1 MSFSKQHGVVKNIK
15 NFLANL
21 FRSPKKT
28 VSPTDRDEQTA
39 ATGGN
44 RKKRSRQEGADGQT
58 ASEEK
63 SGSGAFSE
71 DMVQG
76 FLSSGFGSAD
86 SANSADSADAVDSS
100 DSSYGDNHDSRDNY
114 DTRSHQDDD
123 GDDTYDA
130 DDTDDAYAGTGK
142 EQETWGKKKP
152 QAASDSHS
160 SSHSDDLVA
169 GGLYAVQ
176 EQKDAPYWLAKV
188 IYSEE
193 HVVHVICY
201 AERPEELT
209 SKMTEQ
215 YLTVGLNR
223 EDGSFGIDHLPV
235 PKPAF
240 IANTVFLGQLPLA
253 ENDFS
258 GYRIYADSVFDCLD
272 EQAPDWLKKAGS
284 YAAWRYDHN
293 AMAALVDRY
302 LIGVDL
308 LRDSKKSL
316 YWLNRL
322 VHAEKEL
329 VQPGESI
336 TDEQQILTGGIY
348 ACPQEDERYRICKV
362 VLKDKHGV
370 QQLDFPSLLGQLP
383 EELDSIRIVEQAS
396 ARRTGKPP
404 SLSHNSLDASG
415 FLAQAP
421 LFLGLLPVTVDELH
435 CYRAHLRKMFEGAEF
450 RESAWESLRKRAK
463 NGEIQAQMDVAY
475 RYIDGDSL
483 WEIKRNIPEALRC
496 FTEAANQG
504 HGLAAYTLAL
514 LFQQGEEGVPP
525 DPQLG
530 LEWLVYSAQLNYGSA
545 QLHTAD
551 CYRQGK
557 GCTAN
562 SALAHAWYSQAVIA
576 DNDLPEDAKKRAEQH
591 KNELESICSAE
602 QLLEAKEYFQQLQE
616 SS

>member
-1 MSFSKQHGVVKNIK
+1 MKQGQRDQAPSVEENSKT
-15 NFLANL
+15 L
-21 FRSPKKT
+21 P
-28 VSPTDRDEQTA
+28 
-39 ATGGN
+39 
-44 RKKRSRQEGADGQT
+44 RQERSARQT
-58 ASEEK
+58 ASEERPY
-63 SGSGAFSE
+63 SRGESE

-86 SANSADSADAVDSS
+86 SANSADSVDA
-100 DSSYGDNHDSRDNY
+100 SSYGDSHDKR
-114 DTRSHQDDD
+114 DTRSLH
-123 GDDTYDA
+123 DA
-130 DDTDDAYAGTGK
+130 DTRN
-142 EQETWGKKKP
+142 EQEIWKKEEP
-152 QAASDSHS
+152 QTETAP
-160 SSHSDDLVA
+160 HSDDLVP

-176 EQKDAPYWLAKV
+176 EQEAGPYCLAKV
-188 IYSEE
+188 IYTEE

-201 AERPEELT
+201 AECPEQLSPEIT
-209 SKMTEQ
+209 GQEV
-215 YLTVGLNR
+215 TVGLNR
-223 EDGSFGIDHLPV
+223 EDGSFGIDHLPL
-235 PKPAF
+235 PKTDF
-240 IANTVFLGQLPLA
+240 IAKTVFLGQRPLT
-253 ENDFS
+253 ENDFA
-258 GYRIYADSVFDCLD
+258 GYRVFVDSVFDCLD

-322 VHAEKEL
+322 VHAEKGL

-336 TDEQQILTGGIY
+336 TEEQQILTGGIY
-348 ACPQEDERYRICKV
+348 ACPQEDQRYRICKV

-383 EELDSIRIVEQAS
+383 EELHPIRIVEQAS

-404 SLSHNSLDASG
+404 SLSHDSLDAPG
-415 FLAQAP
+415 FLAQSP

-435 CYRAHLRKMFEGAEF
+435 CYRAHLRKMFDGAEF
-450 RESAWESLRKRAK
+450 RESAWENLGKRAQH
-463 NGEIQAQMDVAY
+463 GEIQAQMDVAY

-483 WEIKRNIPEALRC
+483 WEVKRNISEALRW

-525 DPQLG
+525 DPKLG
-530 LEWLVYSAQLNYGSA
+530 LEWLVYSAQLNYGPA
-545 QLHTAD
+545 QLHAAD
-551 CYRQGK
+551 CYRQGR
-557 GCTAN
+557 GCAAN
-562 SALAHAWYSQAVIA
+562 PALAHAWYSLAIMA
-576 DNDLPEDAKKRAEQH
+576 DNDLSEEAKKRAKQRKYEI
-591 KNELESICSAE
+591 EGTCSDE
-602 QLLEAKEYFQQLQE
+602 QLAEAKEYFQQLFQQLQE

>member
-1 MSFSKQHGVVKNIK
+1 MSFSKQHGAVKNIK

-39 ATGGN
+39 TTGGN
-44 RKKRSRQEGADGQT
+44 RKKRSQQERAVGQT

-63 SGSGAFSE
+63 LGSGGFPE
-71 DMVQG
+71 DMIQG
-76 FLSSGFGSAD
+76 FLSSGFD
-86 SANSADSADAVDSS
+86 SASSVDSS
-100 DSSYGDNHDSRDNY
+100 DSSDSSSSYGDI
-114 DTRSHQDDD
+114 
-123 GDDTYDA
+123 
-130 DDTDDAYAGTGK
+130 DDTDDNDTYHAGAGNKQETRGK
-142 EQETWGKKKP
+142 EET
-152 QAASDSHS
+152 QAGPDSD
-160 SSHSDDLVA
+160 SDDLIA

-193 HVVHVICY
+193 HVVHVVCY
-201 AERPEELT
+201 AERPEQLT
-209 SKMTEQ
+209 SEITEQ

-258 GYRIYADSVFDCLD
+258 GYRMYADSVFDCLD

-322 VHAEKEL
+322 VHAGKEL
-329 VQPGESI
+329 VQPGETI

-348 ACPQEDERYRICKV
+348 ACLQEDERYRICKV

-383 EELDSIRIVEQAS
+383 EDLHPIRIVERAS

-421 LFLGLLPVTVDELH
+421 LFLGLLPVTFDELH

-450 RESAWESLRKRAK
+450 RESAWESLKKRAR
-463 NGEIQAQMDVAY
+463 NGEIQAQMDIAY

-483 WEIKRNIPEALRC
+483 WEIKRNIPEALRW

-551 CYRQGK
+551 CYRQGR

-562 SALAHAWYSQAVIA
+562 PALAHAWYSLAA
-576 DNDLPEDAKKRAEQH
+576 SAENDLPGDAKKRAEH
-591 KNELESICSAE
+591 RKKEIESTCSAK
-602 QLLEAKEYFQQLQE
+602 QLTEAKQYFQQLFQQLQE
-616 SS
+616 SF

>member
-1 MSFSKQHGVVKNIK
+1 MSFSKQHGMVKNIK
-15 NFLANL
+15 KFIADL
-21 FRSPKKT
+21 FRSPKESPSPAKQGLEDQAPSIEGDSKT
-28 VSPTDRDEQTA
+28 LP
-39 ATGGN
+39 
-44 RKKRSRQEGADGQT
+44 RQERPTRQT
-58 ASEEK
+58 ASEEQLY
-63 SGSGAFSE
+63 SGGESE

-86 SANSADSADAVDSS
+86 SVDSS
-100 DSSYGDNHDSRDNY
+100 CGDSR
-114 DTRSHQDDD
+114 DTRSHRDDN
-123 GDDTYDA
+123 
-130 DDTDDAYAGTGK
+130 DDTDTGN
-142 EQETWGKKKP
+142 EQETWEKEEP
-152 QAASDSHS
+152 QTETAPA
-160 SSHSDDLVA
+160 SDDLVT

-176 EQKDAPYWLAKV
+176 EQEAAPYWLAKV
-188 IYSEE
+188 IYTEE

-201 AERPEELT
+201 AERPEQLSPE
-209 SKMTEQ
+209 MTGQ
-215 YLTVGLNR
+215 DMTVGLNR
-223 EDGSFGIDHLPV
+223 EDGSFGIDHLPL
-235 PKPAF
+235 PKADF
-240 IANTVFLGQLPLA
+240 IAKTVFLGQRPLT
-253 ENDFS
+253 ENDFA
-258 GYRIYADSVFDCLD
+258 GYRIFVDSVFDCLD

-308 LRDSKKSL
+308 PRDSKKSL

-322 VHAEKEL
+322 VHAKKRL
-329 VQPGESI
+329 IQPGESI
-336 TDEQQILTGGIY
+336 TEEQQILTGGIY

-383 EELDSIRIVEQAS
+383 EELHPIRIVEQAS

-404 SLSHNSLDASG
+404 SLSHNSLDASS
-415 FLAQAP
+415 FLAQSP

-435 CYRAHLRKMFEGAEF
+435 CYRAHLRKMFDGAEL
-450 RESAWESLRKRAK
+450 RESAWESLQKRAAE
-463 NGEIQAQMDVAY
+463 GDIQAQMDVAY

-483 WEIKRNIPEALRC
+483 WEIKRNIPEAIRC
-496 FTEAANQG
+496 FSEAANQG

-525 DPQLG
+525 DSQLG
-530 LEWLVYSAQLNYGSA
+530 LEWLVYSAQLNYGLA

-557 GCTAN
+557 GCAAN
-562 SALAHAWYSQAVIA
+562 PARAHAWYSLAIMA
-576 DNDLPEDAKKRAEQH
+576 DNDLSEEVKKRAKQRKYEI
-591 KNELESICSAE
+591 EGACSDE
-602 QLLEAKEYFQQLQE
+602 QLTEAKEYFQQLQE

>member
-28 VSPTDRDEQTA
+28 VSPTERDEQTA

-44 RKKRSRQEGADGQT
+44 RKKSSQREGADGQT
-58 ASEEK
+58 ASEK
-63 SGSGAFSE
+63 QPSSGAFSE

-76 FLSSGFGSAD
+76 FLSSGFG
-86 SANSADSADAVDSS
+86 SADSADAVDSS
-100 DSSYGDNHDSRDNY
+100 DSSYGDNHDSRDNHS
-114 DTRSHQDDD
+114 TRSHRDDG

-130 DDTDDAYAGTGK
+130 DDAYAGTGK
-142 EQETWGKKKP
+142 EQERWGKEKS
-152 QAASDSHS
+152 QTASDSNS

-176 EQKDAPYWLAKV
+176 EQKGAPYWLAKV

-201 AERPEELT
+201 AERPEQLT
-209 SKMTEQ
+209 SEITEQ

-258 GYRIYADSVFDCLD
+258 GYRMYADSVFDCLD

-329 VQPGESI
+329 VQPGETI

-396 ARRTGKPP
+396 ARRMGKLPP
-404 SLSHNSLDASG
+404 
-415 FLAQAP
+415 
-421 LFLGLLPVTVDELH
+421 
-435 CYRAHLRKMFEGAEF
+435 
-450 RESAWESLRKRAK
+450 
-463 NGEIQAQMDVAY
+463 
-475 RYIDGDSL
+475 
-483 WEIKRNIPEALRC
+483 
-496 FTEAANQG
+496 
-504 HGLAAYTLAL
+504 
-514 LFQQGEEGVPP
+514 
-525 DPQLG
+525 
-530 LEWLVYSAQLNYGSA
+530 
-545 QLHTAD
+545 
-551 CYRQGK
+551 
-557 GCTAN
+557 
-562 SALAHAWYSQAVIA
+562 
-576 DNDLPEDAKKRAEQH
+576 
-591 KNELESICSAE
+591 
-602 QLLEAKEYFQQLQE
+602 
-616 SS
+616 

>member
-15 NFLANL
+15 NFLADL
-21 FRSPKKT
+21 FRSPQET
-28 VSPTDRDEQTA
+28 VSPAEQDPDEQA
-39 ATGGN
+39 
-44 RKKRSRQEGADGQT
+44 

-63 SGSGAFSE
+63 PCSRAFPE
-71 DMVQG
+71 DMDPDFFSAG
-76 FLSSGFGSAD
+76 FD
-86 SANSADSADAVDSS
+86 SAGYA
-100 DSSYGDNHDSRDNY
+100 YGDSHDNRDNR
-114 DTRSHQDDD
+114 DNRDDD
-123 GDDTYDA
+123 DRKNDRKT
-130 DDTDDAYAGTGK
+130 TKK
-142 EQETWGKKKP
+142 EKPETVP
-152 QAASDSHS
+152 DSDP
-160 SSHSDDLVA
+160 DDLIA

-176 EQKDAPYWLAKV
+176 EREDAPYWLAKV

-201 AERPEELT
+201 AERPEQLT
-209 SKMTEQ
+209 SEMTEQ

-223 EDGSFGIDHLPV
+223 EDCSFGIDHLPI
-235 PKPAF
+235 PKSDF
-240 IANTVFLGQLPLA
+240 IAKTVFLGQLPLA

-258 GYRIYADSVFDCLD
+258 GYRMYADSVFDCLD

-383 EELDSIRIVEQAS
+383 EELHPIRTVEQAS

-404 SLSHNSLDASG
+404 SLAHNSLDASG
-415 FLAQAP
+415 FLAQSP
-421 LFLGLLPVTVDELH
+421 LFLGLLPVTVDEIH
-435 CYRAHLRKMFEGAEF
+435 CYRAHLRKMFDGAEF
-450 RESAWESLRKRAK
+450 RESAWESLKKRAE

-483 WEIKRNIPEALRC
+483 WEVKRNISEALRW

-530 LEWLVYSAQLNYGSA
+530 LEWLVYSAQLNCGSA

-551 CYRQGK
+551 CYRQGR

-562 SALAHAWYSQAVIA
+562 PARAHAWYSLAIMA
-576 DNDLPEDAKKRAEQH
+576 DNDLSEEAKKRAKQRKYEI
-591 KNELESICSAE
+591 EGTCSDE
-602 QLLEAKEYFQQLQE
+602 QLAEAKEYFQQLRE